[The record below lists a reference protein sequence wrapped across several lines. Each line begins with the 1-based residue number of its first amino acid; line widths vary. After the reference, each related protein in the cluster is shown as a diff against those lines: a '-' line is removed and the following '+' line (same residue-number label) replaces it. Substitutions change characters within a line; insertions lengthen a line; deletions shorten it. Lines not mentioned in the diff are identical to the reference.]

1 MQLPDLGFRP
11 TIGAA
16 LARAAAEFGDV
27 DYVVTDTDR
36 ITYAQ
41 AEQRSALLARRL
53 LAHGVGKG
61 TRVGIFFPNGTEW
74 VLWWLAASR
83 IGALVVPFSTL
94 YAPGELAK
102 GLRLGDVHL
111 LIAPTRAVS
120 VDVVAFLED
129 ALPGLAT
136 HTGAAIAVPE
146 APYLRQIWL
155 TGDAG
160 RPWARVVPPEIGPE
174 DLVPQEILDSVEAEV
189 CPADPAVMIHTSGST
204 ADPKGVIHSHGVL
217 MRQSVFLQ
225 DTMNGFTPDG
235 LPTRYLSAMPFFW
248 IGGILHVTG
257 SLHSP
262 LTILTLA
269 RTEPGAALEL
279 IERERGTGIAGWPTL
294 TQRMLAHPDFARRDL
309 SSCPSLVDQPAD
321 LSLVAVPGNVPRH
334 RSLTETGGGF
344 TTTDVLVVDGA
355 GAPVPAG
362 SEGELWI
369 RGPGIMVGY
378 NKRELWEVFDA
389 DGWFHTGD
397 RVFVLDDEPGIFY
410 VGRSTELIK
419 TSGAN
424 VAPKEVE
431 SVLDKHPSVQS
442 SLVVGVGDD
451 ERGQE
456 VVAVVVPADPMTF
469 DAERVST
476 DIRQDLSAYKLPR
489 RYVVVAAD
497 DLPLLA
503 SGKPDRRELTRRI
516 EAGEPAGSR

>member
-1 MQLPDLGFRP
+1 MELPDLGFRP

-16 LARAAAEFGDV
+16 LTRAAAEFGDV
-27 DYVVTDTDR
+27 DYVVTNTDR

-41 AEQRSALLARRL
+41 AERRSALLARRL

-61 TRVGIFFPNGTEW
+61 TRVGLFYPNGTDW

-111 LIAPTRAVS
+111 LIAPSRAVS
-120 VDVVAFLED
+120 VDFAVFLED

-136 HTGAAIAVPE
+136 NAGTQIAVRE
-146 APYLRQIWL
+146 APYLRQIWI
-155 TGDAG
+155 TGGTD
-160 RPWARVVPPEIGPE
+160 RRWAHAVDFTDSVE
-174 DLVPQEILDSVEAEV
+174 DVVPQEILSAVEAEV

-217 MRQSVFLQ
+217 MRQSAFLPG
-225 DTMNGFTPDG
+225 TMNGFTPPG

-279 IERERGTGIAGWPTL
+279 LERERGTGIAGWPTL
-294 TQRMLAHPDFARRDL
+294 TQRMLAHPDFSRRDL
-309 SSCPSLVDQPAD
+309 SSCPSLVDLPAD

-334 RSLTETGGGF
+334 RSLTESGGGF
-344 TTTDVLVVDGA
+344 STTDVLVVDDTGE
-355 GAPVPAG
+355 PVPAG

-369 RGPGIMVGY
+369 RGPGIMLGY
-378 NKRELWEVFDA
+378 NKREPWEVFDA

-424 VAPKEVE
+424 VSPKEVE
-431 SVLDKHPSVQS
+431 SVLDRHPSVQS
-442 SLVVGVGDD
+442 SLVVGVGDGD
-451 ERGQE
+451 RGQE
-456 VVAVVVPADPMTF
+456 VVAVVVPADPGTF
-469 DAERVST
+469 DADQVSV
-476 DIRQDLSAYKLPR
+476 DIRRDLSAYKVPR
-489 RYVVVAAD
+489 RWIVVTAD
-497 DLPLLA
+497 DLPLLT

-516 EAGEPAGSR
+516 EAGLIADGR